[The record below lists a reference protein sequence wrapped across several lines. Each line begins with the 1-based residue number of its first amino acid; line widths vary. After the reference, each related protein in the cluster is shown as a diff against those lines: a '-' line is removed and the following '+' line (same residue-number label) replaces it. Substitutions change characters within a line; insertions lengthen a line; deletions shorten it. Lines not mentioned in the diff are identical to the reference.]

1 METFKMICAA
11 CLIAA
16 IVFSVYPMI
25 TDHKPPKDDTP

>member
-16 IVFSVYPMI
+16 IVFSAYPMI
-25 TDHKPPKDDTP
+25 KDNYKKDDDA